1 MKYYL
6 ESFYDYSPEVRS
18 GVIDYVNIGAAV
30 GTYENRKE
38 EEWKT
43 ETESF
48 KFKYYKTLKEEVG
61 NTVREFLKNI
71 QTKYNEV
78 LNKIDEIAKNGAN
91 KAQEIANQNLLKIQ
105 KAFGL
110 K

>member
-48 KFKYYKTLKEEVG
+48 KFKYYETLKEAILDSSVIADQIVFQGLSQEDEELV
-61 NTVREFLKNI
+61 KNI
-71 QTKYNEV
+71 VKELMNNEEYIE
-78 LNKIDEIAKNGAN
+78 K
-91 KAQEIANQNLLKIQ
+91 
-105 KAFGL
+105 FGHHFE
-110 K
+110 